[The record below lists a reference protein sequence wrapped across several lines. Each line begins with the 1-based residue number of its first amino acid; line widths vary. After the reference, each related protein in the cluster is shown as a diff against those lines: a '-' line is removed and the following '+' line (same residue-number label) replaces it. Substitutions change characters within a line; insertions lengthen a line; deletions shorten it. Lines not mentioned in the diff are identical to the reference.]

1 MPHHR
6 LFLRYAANSPS
17 TKERQIDI
25 PMFNVRDL
33 LRLASTPKIGP
44 HKIRLLV
51 SHFHDPAEV
60 LKASPRALI
69 RVPGIEK
76 KIASNII
83 HNKEGERFAD
93 DQLKR
98 VNRLGAR
105 IVTIWDME
113 YPELLKRIYDPPA
126 LLYVMGTLTTLDKSA
141 VAIVG
146 TRMPSAYGQLVAES
160 LSRDLAQLGLTVV
173 SGLARGIDTLAH
185 SAALKA
191 HGRTIAVL
199 GSGLDV
205 PYPAENRKLMEAVTA
220 QGAVISEF
228 PMGTKPDATNF
239 PRRNRI
245 VSGLT
250 LGTIVV
256 ESAEDGG
263 AMITASTALDQNR
276 EVFAVP
282 GSIMEKRTA
291 GPHKLIREGR
301 AKLVQNV
308 DDILE
313 ELGPQMRHL
322 LKREHIPEVAVEMT
336 LFEKKI
342 FDVLKNEP
350 IHIDT
355 LAELAETST
364 ADALVNLLSLEF
376 KNLVRQLPGKMFI
389 RL

>member
-1 MPHHR
+1 M
-6 LFLRYAANSPS
+6 SS
-17 TKERQIDI
+17 
-25 PMFNVRDL
+25 VRDL

-51 SHFHDPAEV
+51 SHFQDPARV
-60 LKASPRALI
+60 LKASPRELI
-69 RVPGIEK
+69 KVPGIEK
-76 KIASNII
+76 KIASNIV
-83 HNKEGERFAD
+83 HNTEGERFAD

-105 IVTIWDME
+105 IVTIWDKE

-126 LLYVMGTLTTLDKSA
+126 FLFVLGQFITLDKSA

-146 TRMPSAYGQLVAES
+146 TRTPSTYGQLVAES
-160 LSRDLAQLGLTVV
+160 LARDLAQLGLTIV
-173 SGLARGIDTLAH
+173 SGLARGIDTVAH
-185 SAALKA
+185 ANALKA
-191 HGRTIAVL
+191 KGRTIAVL

-205 PYPAENRKLMEAVTA
+205 PYPAENRKLLEAIAA
-220 QGAVISEF
+220 QGVVVSEF

-245 VSGLT
+245 VSGLA

-301 AKLVQNV
+301 AKLVQNI

-322 LKREHIPEVAVEMT
+322 LKREHAPEVAIEMT
-336 LFEKKI
+336 LFERKV

-350 IHIDT
+350 IHIDA

-376 KNLVRQLPGKMFI
+376 KGLVRQLPGKMF
-389 RL
+389 LKL

>member
-1 MPHHR
+1 
-6 LFLRYAANSPS
+6 
-17 TKERQIDI
+17 
-25 PMFNVRDL
+25 MFNVRDL

-44 HKIRLLV
+44 HKIRVLL
-51 SHFHDPAEV
+51 SYFHDPAEV
-60 LKASPRALI
+60 LKASPRALVK
-69 RVPGIEK
+69 VPGIEK

-93 DQLKR
+93 DQLRR
-98 VNRLGAR
+98 VNRIGAR
-105 IVTIWDME
+105 IVTLWDME
-113 YPELLKRIYDPPA
+113 YPELLKRIYDPPV
-126 LLYVMGTLTTLDKSA
+126 LLYVTGTLTTPDKSA

-146 TRMPSAYGQLVAES
+146 TRMPSAYGQLVTES
-160 LSRDLAQLGLTVV
+160 LSRDLAQLGITIV

-185 SAALKA
+185 SAAVKA
-191 HGRTIAVL
+191 RGRTFAVL

-205 PYPAENRKLMEAVTA
+205 PYPAENRKLLEAITT

-228 PMGTKPDATNF
+228 PMGTKPDASNF

-245 VSGLT
+245 VSGLS
-250 LGTIVV
+250 LGTVII
-256 ESAEDGG
+256 ESAENGG

-301 AKLVQNV
+301 AKLIQNV

-313 ELGPQMRHL
+313 ELGPQVRHL
-322 LKREHIPEVAVEMT
+322 LKREHVPEAVIEMT

-342 FDVLKNEP
+342 YDVLKNEP
-350 IHIDT
+350 IHIDA

-376 KNLVRQLPGKMFI
+376 KGLVRQLPGKMFMK
-389 RL
+389 L

>member
-1 MPHHR
+1 
-6 LFLRYAANSPS
+6 
-17 TKERQIDI
+17 
-25 PMFNVRDL
+25 MFNVRDL

-44 HKIRLLV
+44 HKIRLLIA
-51 SHFHDPAEV
+51 HFHDPSEV

-69 RVPGIEK
+69 KIPGIDK
-76 KIASNII
+76 KIASNIV
-83 HNKEGERFAD
+83 HNKDGERFAD
-93 DQLKR
+93 DQLKK
-98 VNRLGAR
+98 VNKLGAK

-126 LLYVMGTLTTLDKSA
+126 LLFVLGKFNSIDKN
-141 VAIVG
+141 AIGVVG
-146 TRMPSAYGQLVAES
+146 TRTPSAYGQCIAES
-160 LSRDLAQLGLTVV
+160 LSRDLALLGLTIV
-173 SGLARGIDTLAH
+173 SGLARGIDTIAH
-185 SAALKA
+185 TTTLKA
-191 HGRTIAVL
+191 KGRTIAVL
-199 GSGLDV
+199 GSGVDV
-205 PYPAENRKLMEAVTA
+205 PYPAENRKLLESIAS
-220 QGAVISEF
+220 QGVVVSEF
-228 PMGTKPDATNF
+228 PMGTKPDAPNF

-245 VSGLT
+245 VSGLS

-282 GSIMEKRTA
+282 GSILEKRTA

-308 DDILE
+308 DDVLE

-322 LKREHIPEVAVEMT
+322 LRRDHAQEVDVEMT
-336 LFEKKI
+336 LFEKKV
-342 FDVLKNEP
+342 FDVLTNEP
-350 IHIDT
+350 IHIDA

-376 KNLVRQLPGKMFI
+376 KGQVRQLPGKMFM

>member
-1 MPHHR
+1 
-6 LFLRYAANSPS
+6 
-17 TKERQIDI
+17 
-25 PMFNVRDL
+25 MFNVHDL
-33 LRLASTPKIGP
+33 LRLSSTPKIGS

-51 SHFHDPAEV
+51 SHFHDPAQV

-69 RVPGIEK
+69 KVPGIER
-76 KIASNII
+76 KIASNIV
-83 HNKEGERFAD
+83 HNKEGEQFAD
-93 DQLKR
+93 EQLKR

-105 IVTIWDME
+105 IVTIWDAE

-126 LLYVMGTLTTLDKSA
+126 LLFVLGQFMSLDKNA
-141 VAIVG
+141 VAVVG
-146 TRMPSAYGQLVAES
+146 TRMPSTYGEVVAES
-160 LSRDLAQLGLTVV
+160 FSRDLAQLGLTIV
-173 SGLARGIDTLAH
+173 SGLARGIDTVAH

-191 HGRTIAVL
+191 KGRTMAVL

-205 PYPAENRKLMEAVTA
+205 PYPSENRKLLEEIAL
-220 QGAVISEF
+220 QGVVVSEF

-245 VSGLT
+245 VSGLS
-250 LGTIVV
+250 LGTIVI

-282 GSIMEKRTA
+282 GSILEKRSA
-291 GPHKLIREGR
+291 GVHKLIREGR
-301 AKLVQNV
+301 AKLVQNI
-308 DDILE
+308 DDVLE

-322 LKREHIPEVAVEMT
+322 LNRGHRPEVAAEMT

-342 FDVLKNEP
+342 FDVLKNDP
-350 IHIDT
+350 IHIDA
-355 LAELAETST
+355 LAELAETSP